1 MPVAFETKRAQMRLP
16 TVVAF
21 AAATAVFSIGC
32 AAPAR
37 QSTFHAPTG
46 SLSASGTGASTN
58 PNDYVGT
65 GKEGPPREVGLATWY
80 AKGKKTASG
89 EPFDP
94 GGLTAAHRTLPFGTW
109 IEVRRRDSG
118 RTVRVRINDRGPFG
132 DPKRIIDLSKG
143 AAERLDFLL
152 AGVANVEI
160 RIVSGP

>member
-1 MPVAFETKRAQMRLP
+1 MRPPTAF
-16 TVVAF
+16 AF
-21 AAATAVFSIGC
+21 AAATTVFSIGC

-37 QSTFHAPTG
+37 QSNFHAPTG

-58 PNDYVGT
+58 PADYVGT
-65 GKEGPPREVGLATWY
+65 GKEGPAREVGIATWY

-132 DPKRIIDLSKG
+132 DPKRIVDLSKG
-143 AAERLDFLL
+143 AAEQLDFLL
-152 AGVANVEI
+152 AGVVSVEI

>member
-1 MPVAFETKRAQMRLP
+1 MRLP
-16 TVVAF
+16 TVTAY
-21 AAATAVFSIGC
+21 ALATSVFCFGC

-37 QSTFHAPTG
+37 PAQFHPPTG
-46 SLSASGTGASTN
+46 SLTASGTGAATD
-58 PNDYVGT
+58 PGDYVGS

-80 AKGKKTASG
+80 AKGKKTANG
-89 EPFDP
+89 EAFDP
-94 GGLTAAHRTLPFGTW
+94 SAMTAAHRTLPFGTW

-132 DPKRIIDLSKG
+132 DPKRIVDLSKG

-152 AGVANVEI
+152 AGVTNVEI